1 VMKRNALFEKGKNPL
16 VRSKASLTSS
26 FYASRSALSRQEAV
40 ERVLKQVNRKQIK
53 RKYRE
58 GLRAGSN
65 VSLDEVGYLISLF
78 QLQPE
83 ELSEAGL
90 SFEQL
95 KCLEKHFI

>member
-1 VMKRNALFEKGKNPL
+1 MKRHALFEKGKNSL
-16 VRSKASLTSS
+16 ARSKASMSGN
-26 FYASRSALSRQEAV
+26 FYASRSVMSRQEAV

-53 RKYRE
+53 RKSRE
-58 GLRAGSN
+58 SFC
-65 VSLDEVGYLISLF
+65 VDEVGYLISLF

-95 KCLEKHFI
+95 KCLEKHFL